1 MLSPYGQNRFLIPT
15 MIIIAL
21 LAAAAGFFV
30 SVKQAQLEQAQAAQR
45 QIPGLF
51 WPNPRQVAE
60 FNTLDHSNQ
69 GFGLSQLQGKWS
81 LVFFGYTNCPDICP
95 ITMSVLAQTYPALTE
110 RLPDVQVLF
119 VTVDP
124 ERDSLAKLSQYVNY
138 FSDRFIGIGG
148 DEDQVNS
155 FTRQLGAAYFLNK
168 EEGVNNYLVDHS
180 ASLFVIDPQ
189 ARMVGKL
196 SPPHDPEL
204 IKQQFFRIQEFIDA
218 QG

>member
-110 RLPDVQVLF
+110 RLPDVQV
-119 VTVDP
+119 
-124 ERDSLAKLSQYVNY
+124 
-138 FSDRFIGIGG
+138 
-148 DEDQVNS
+148 NS